1 MWAHFSTVSIMVR
14 CSAVGWKRKQSMT
27 RAWIDQAV
35 TSLIQTVYTKGHHLR
50 RKLHHCLQWCLDDL
64 SIGISNNGRSICGIM
79 RLFILM
85 TKLAVC
91 ALG

>member
-1 MWAHFSTVSIMVR
+1 MWAHFSTVSIVVR

-35 TSLIQTVYTKGHHLR
+35 TSVIQTVYTKGQHLL
-50 RKLHHCLQWCLDDL
+50 RKLHYCLQWCLNDL
-64 SIGISNNGRSICGIM
+64 FIGISNYGHFIYRIM
-79 RLFILM
+79 HLFMLII
-85 TKLAVC
+85 KLAVC